1 MSRIKL
7 PREKKVGHLT
17 LHRQPSTISSREFN
31 LLDQSEQLE
40 VLQTVSGRRK
50 YDLLIESADARQ
62 LVQQL
67 PAQEVYLLARE
78 LGSED
83 VPELVAMASAD
94 QVTAII
100 DLDCWNVD
108 QLDREAALRWLTLL
122 LDADDERLIE
132 TLSGMEIEL
141 LTAVLQQWV
150 VVLSGPE
157 DLEDDDARAEAMNR
171 SGGYAIEYSDGE
183 AAKPIGQL
191 LNVLLKY
198 DYELFRQLVES
209 IRQELPSQ
217 LEEDVYRLR
226 NGRMEDSGFA
236 TPNQAKSL
244 YSWLDPQNFRV
255 QDYQRD
261 GVVYVPRSTQP
272 PGYLLAG
279 ISPKPLLAE
288 LLAGGLSQDSAWE
301 LTYLLNKLMMA
312 DRVDP
317 GDREQVS
324 AALERLYGTLNLAL
338 EFLAGQDLV
347 QAGELFDSVYFEYLF
362 RLGFSLTLQLGRR
375 AGKIVAAPLGRFLD
389 ASLRPAVEALCQDR
403 PQFYLPLEGGN
414 RAATR
419 QFSSLKEVD
428 LVNNLLERLELQVG
442 LIERHL
448 PQLLPDPD
456 RFDLTGCEPGQLDD
470 LTICDLFLTALANQL
485 LGRDFAPNPLP
496 LAEVTLLH
504 RQITGGGALK
514 PALLKQT
521 RDWLE
526 SLENGGGQLADWCL
540 GVWDEEFCPLRPE
553 ELNPRYISGLI
564 IRL

>member
-1 MSRIKL
+1 MTRIKL

-17 LHRQPSTISSREFN
+17 LHRQPRTISSREFN

-40 VLQTVSGRRK
+40 VLQTVGGRHK

-78 LGSED
+78 LGAED
-83 VPELVAMASAD
+83 VPELVAMASAE

-100 DLDCWNVD
+100 DLDCWNAD
-108 QLDREAALRWLTLL
+108 QFDREAALRWLTLL

-141 LTAVLQQWV
+141 LAAVLQQWV
-150 VVLSGPE
+150 VVQSGPE

-171 SGGYAIEYSDGE
+171 NGGYAIEYSDGE

-191 LNVLLKY
+191 LNVLLKN
-198 DYELFRQLVES
+198 DYELFRQLVEAV
-209 IRQELPSQ
+209 RQELPSQ
-217 LEEDVYRLR
+217 LEEDLYRWR
-226 NGRMEDSGFA
+226 SGRLEDFGFSA
-236 TPNQAKSL
+236 PNQAKSL
-244 YSWLDPQNFRV
+244 FSWLDPQNIRV
-255 QDYQRD
+255 EDYLRD
-261 GVVYVPRSTQP
+261 GTVYVPRSTQP

-301 LTYLLNKLMMA
+301 LTYLLNKLMIA
-312 DRVDP
+312 EQIDP

-338 EFLAGQDLV
+338 EFLAGQDIE

-419 QFSSLKEVD
+419 QFSSLQEIK
-428 LVNNLLERLELQVG
+428 LVEQLLERLELQVG
-442 LIERHL
+442 FIERHF
-448 PQLLPDPD
+448 PALLPDPVQ
-456 RFDLTGCEPGQLDD
+456 FDLTGCEPEQLDD
-470 LTICDLFLTALANQL
+470 LSICDLFLTALANRL
-485 LGRDFAPNPLP
+485 FGRSFKPTPLP
-496 LAEVTLLH
+496 LSEVPELH
-504 RQITGGGALK
+504 RRVSLDGALAPQLRDQTRQWLEEFEPGGG
-514 PALLKQT
+514 
-521 RDWLE
+521 
-526 SLENGGGQLADWCL
+526 GFADWCL

-553 ELNPRYISGLI
+553 ELNPRYLSGLI